1 MLALGGKEI
10 LQKTSPIILLT
21 ASSNQIFSIVKED
34 GKVIPTQFRHDLQD
48 SIIGSPQLAHVKRI
62 AQKSQD
68 AWKRIEAIYIL
79 SLLSPDTAL
88 EILKKTIKNKN
99 TNIRYFSLLA
109 LGAIKNKESATL
121 LLENLN
127 NPVFGCHKIISLLE
141 NFPDD
146 IAEEVIKKTSD
157 PDPVVRAGCV
167 QLLNQFTKKQYFEK
181 IKELTYDVSSEV
193 RAAACECLG
202 GYNNLE
208 AREPLLKCLNDNA
221 WLVKIQA
228 ARSLDKLFDKEY
240 LNEISQ
246 LLKTEEWFLKETV
259 KDIML
264 RHFND
269 ALPQIEQFMH
279 SEDETI
285 RRDCVEILENAN
297 YITAIFENLLHN
309 TSTSIVAQLRLLKMI
324 VKTQA
329 HLGIENALNT
339 FGKIENEKILKI
351 IGAFDPE
358 LKNHVENKLKKL
370 IIES

>member
-10 LQKTSPIILLT
+10 LQKTSPIILLA
-21 ASSNQIFSIVKED
+21 ASSNQIFNIVKED
-34 GKVIPTQFRHDLQD
+34 GRVIPTKFRHDLQE
-48 SIIGSPQLAHVKRI
+48 SMISPSQLAHVKRI
-62 AQKSQD
+62 AQRSQD
-68 AWKRIEAIYIL
+68 TWQRVEAIYIL
-79 SLLSPDTAL
+79 SLVSPDTAL

-127 NPVFGCHKIISLLE
+127 NPAFSAHKIISLLE

-157 PDPVVRAGCV
+157 RDPIVRIWCV
-167 QLLNQFTKKQYFEK
+167 KLLSRFTKKQYFEK
-181 IKELTYDVSSEV
+181 IKEFAHDVSLEV

-202 GYNNLE
+202 EYGNLE
-208 AREPLLKCLNDNA
+208 ARESLLKCLSDNA
-221 WLVKIQA
+221 WLVKMQA
-228 ARSLDKLFDKEY
+228 ARSLDKLFGKEY

-246 LLKTEEWFLKETV
+246 LLKTEEWFLKETI

-264 RHFND
+264 GHFND
-269 ALPQIEQFMH
+269 ALPQIEQFMQ
-279 SEDETI
+279 SGDETI

-297 YITAIFENLLHN
+297 YITVIFENLLHN

-324 VKTQA
+324 VKTRA

-339 FGKIENEKILKI
+339 FGKIENEKILEI

-358 LKNHVENKLKKL
+358 LKNHVENKLKNL
-370 IIES
+370 ITES